1 MLKLYRRLRPI
12 DWFLLLLLVA
22 LTFGQVYFTM
32 TMVDFVQGIIKAITF
47 LDYHN
52 HPAKLGEAIASL
64 ISASG
69 WSAITPE
76 FLALSG
82 IGEETSDMLISIA
95 RATTGD
101 IWYNGGMILLVAL
114 GSAFCQAV
122 IGLIASFIASHLSTS
137 VRTEV
142 YEKVSDFSMN
152 EINRFSTASLIT
164 RTTND
169 IQQVQIANIMMM
181 RMVIAAPIT
190 AVWAILK
197 IRASSAELTW
207 ATAIAVVIML
217 LSIILLVSVVM
228 PKFKITQRLTDRLNS
243 VSRENLTGIRVIRAY
258 NAESY
263 QEEKF
268 GKVNEDITKIQLFT
282 GRVIALMQP
291 LMMLVMNGVSLAIYW
306 IGSSLINKGTIEYAT
321 VTSFMML
328 ASQIIMA
335 FMMLLMMFIL
345 LPRARVSAERI
356 NEVLDAEISI
366 SDPEKEEEI
375 KEKGTVEFKNVSFS
389 YPGAEEPILKNISF
403 RAEAGQTIAFIGATG
418 SGKSTL
424 IHLVPRFYDTSEGEV
439 FVDGVNVRQL
449 KKETLH
455 RIVGYVPQKSVLFSG
470 TVRENIAFGNPEMSE
485 EAIVEAARIA
495 EADGFIRG
503 MERGYDSQISQGG
516 KNVSGGQKQRISIAR
531 AVAADPEIFIFDD
544 SFSALDY
551 KTDKQVRENLK
562 EKASGTTKLIVAQ
575 RIGTIMDADRII
587 VLEHGVSVGSGTHQE
602 LLETCPAYREIA
614 LSQLSKE
621 ELGL

>member
-12 DWFLLLLLVA
+12 DWVLLLVLVG

-32 TMVDFVQGIIKAITF
+32 TMVDYVQGIIKAITF

-52 HPAKLGEAIASL
+52 NPAKLGEAIASM
-64 ISASG
+64 ISSG
-69 WSAITPE
+69 GWEMITPT
-76 FLALSG
+76 FLAMSG
-82 IGEETSDMLISIA
+82 IEGEAADTLLSVA
-95 RATTGD
+95 QATTGD
-101 IWYNGGMILLVAL
+101 IWYNGGMMLLVAL
-114 GSAFCQAV
+114 GSVVCQGV
-122 IGLIASFIASHLSTS
+122 IGLIASFVASHLSTS
-137 VRTEV
+137 VRSAV
-142 YEKVSDFSMN
+142 YDKVNGFSMN
-152 EINRFSTASLIT
+152 EINRFSTPSLIT

-169 IQQVQIANIMMM
+169 IQQVQMANIMMM

-190 AVWAILK
+190 AVWAIVK
-197 IRASSAELTW
+197 IRASSTELTW
-207 ATAIAVVIML
+207 ATATAVIVMVLAITL
-217 LSIILLVSVVM
+217 IVTAVM
-228 PKFKITQRLTDRLNS
+228 PKFKITQRLTDKLNS

-268 GKVNEDITKIQLFT
+268 GKVNEDITKVQLFT

-291 LMMLVMNGVSLAIYW
+291 LMMLVMNGISLAIYW

-328 ASQIIMA
+328 ASQIIMS

-356 NEVLDAEISI
+356 NEVLDAEVSI
-366 SDPEKEEEI
+366 IDPITEGEI
-375 KEKGTVEFKNVSFS
+375 KERGTVEFKNVSFA

-403 RAEAGQTIAFIGATG
+403 RAETGQTIAFIGMTG

-424 IHLVPRFYDTSEGEV
+424 IHLVPRFYDASEGEV
-439 FVDGVNVRQL
+439 LVDGVNVRQL

-470 TVRENIAFGNPEMSE
+470 TVKENIAFGNPGMSE
-485 EAIVEAARIA
+485 KEVVKAAEIA
-495 EADGFIRG
+495 EADGFIQE
-503 MERGYDSQISQGG
+503 MEKGYDSAISQGG

-531 AVAADPEIFIFDD
+531 AVASDPEIFIFDD

-551 KTDKQVRENLK
+551 KTDKKVRENLK
-562 EKASGTTKLIVAQ
+562 EKAADATKLIVAQ

-587 VLEHGVSVGSGTHQE
+587 VLEHGEAVGSGTHRE
-602 LLETCPAYREIA
+602 LLETCPVYREIA